1 MNKLWVFGDS
11 FAHGGGCHFD
21 PVLGE
26 KYLKYY
32 KNYPIDY
39 KTENDI
45 SGGWATYASIELDLP
60 LEQCALGGHNWEE
73 TYIDLIS
80 YLPSFNKEDYIIFN
94 IPYEIRTKDFSPIT
108 GEEINI
114 FEHIKAL
121 TEGIEGIEGVVSKE
135 DVKIWVDY
143 YHTFHHANAGKG
155 WDKHV
160 KGIAKKLSYTLKD
173 LGYKVIYWAMS
184 DYSVYYETI
193 NEHTKGK
200 INDNHWSFKGN
211 RDFFEEIIK
220 PQLNVIK

>member
-1 MNKLWVFGDS
+1 MNKLWIFGDS

-32 KNYPIDY
+32 QNYPIDY
-39 KTENDI
+39 KTENDV
-45 SGGWATYASIELDLP
+45 SGGWAKHASIELDLP

-73 TYIDLIS
+73 TYIHLIS
-80 YLPSFNKEDYIIFN
+80 YLPSFKKGDYIIFN

-114 FEHIKAL
+114 FEHIKSS
-121 TEGIEGIEGVVSKE
+121 TEGIEGVVSKE

-155 WDKHV
+155 WDNHV
-160 KGIAKKLSYTLKD
+160 KGIAKKLSNTLND

-184 DYSVYYETI
+184 DHCENYETI
-193 NEHTKGK
+193 SKHTKEK
-200 INDNHWSFKGN
+200 IKDLHWSFKGN
-211 RDFFEEIIK
+211 KDFYEEIIK
-220 PQLNVIK
+220 PQLNDIK